1 MRPTWKCCSPLSSP
15 VSKIIKI
22 DSVLQKQ
29 VDDQLLEQ
37 GAFTVLEL
45 LLATGR
51 LAYADY
57 ESWRRQE
64 IEFLDGVLMGS
75 PEKIR
80 AQIEQS
86 VGYARSIGLVEQPQE
101 FTAWHSDGHG
111 SGGKPLRI
119 STQPDLH
126 RLIAGRFIPAQKAP
140 QMDLFFDNPVAALTN
155 GIARALASAN
165 AADAQRQ
172 LDRLYEVAPTHSDLA
187 GYDRLVAALTRLGQ
201 PIDDVRQEHAFL
213 LETAPIAKRLL
224 GSQWRELLTPLW
236 RQFADAVD
244 GQPFSADEPQLHRS
258 FALSQAQDWAGVSA
272 CVLKESD
279 WCRQPA
285 LCLQLAQSSAFQHRR
300 VESLTAWFAL
310 CWHAPAVASDA
321 LSKPQQPDAG
331 VGKSWQEFLAAED
344 GLADDDAGD
353 AALSP
358 SDFPAWMLLREPGLA
373 RQMSVELAQ
382 TQTAGEEHYRCVH
395 RWLEARRSQKKDDE
409 LAQRK
414 ALQAGHPLLFRYLK
428 SVVG

>member
-1 MRPTWKCCSPLSSP
+1 MAR
-15 VSKIIKI
+15 I
-22 DSVLQKQ
+22 DSALQKQ

-64 IEFLDGVLMGS
+64 IDFLDGVLMGS

-86 VGYARSIGLVEQPQE
+86 VSYARRIGLVEQPQE
-101 FTAWHSDGHG
+101 FTAWHSDAPATN
-111 SGGKPLRI
+111 KPLRI
-119 STQPDLH
+119 SAQIDLH
-126 RLIAGRFIPAQKAP
+126 RLIAGRFIPAQLAP

-172 LDRLYEVAPTHSDLA
+172 LDRLYEIAPNHSDLA
-187 GYDRLVAALTRLGQ
+187 GYDRLVGALSRQGQ
-201 PIDDVRQEHAFL
+201 PIDDAHQELTFL
-213 LETAPIAKRLL
+213 LDIAPTAKRLL
-224 GSQWRELLTPLW
+224 GSQWRELSTPLW
-236 RQFADAVD
+236 RQLAEALND
-244 GQPFSADEPQLHRS
+244 QPFSADEPRLHRT

-272 CVLKESD
+272 AVLGEPE
-279 WCRQPA
+279 WQRQAA
-285 LCLQLAQSSAFQHRR
+285 LCLLLAQSGAFQHRR
-300 VESLTAWFAL
+300 VESLTGWFAL
-310 CWHAPAVASDA
+310 CWHAPAAAADA

-331 VGKSWQEFLAAED
+331 VGKAWQEFLAAED
-344 GLADDDAGD
+344 DFADDDQDD

-358 SDFPAWMLLREPGLA
+358 EDFPAWMLLHEPGLA
-373 RQMSVELAQ
+373 RQMGIELAR

-395 RWLEARRSQKKDDE
+395 RWLEARRAQKKDDE

>member
-1 MRPTWKCCSPLSSP
+1 M
-15 VSKIIKI
+15 IKI
-22 DSVLQKQ
+22 DSALQKQ

-86 VGYARSIGLVEQPQE
+86 VSYARSIGLVEQPQE
-101 FTAWHSDGHG
+101 FTAWHSDAPG
-111 SGGKPLRI
+111 SNKPLRV
-119 STQPDLH
+119 SAQTDLH
-126 RLIAGRFIPAQKAP
+126 RLIAGRFIPAQQAP

-172 LDRLYEVAPTHSDLA
+172 LDRLYEIAPTHSDLA
-187 GYDRLVAALTRLGQ
+187 GYDRLVAALSRLDH
-201 PIDDVRQEHAFL
+201 PIDDARQELDFL
-213 LETAPIAKRLL
+213 LETAPTAKRML

-236 RQFADAVD
+236 RQLADALE
-244 GQPFSADEPQLHRS
+244 GQPFSADDPQLHRS

-272 CVLKESD
+272 SVLKEPD
-279 WCRQPA
+279 WWRQSS
-285 LCLQLAQSSAFQHRR
+285 LCLHLAQSGAFQHRR
-300 VESLTAWFAL
+300 VESLTGWFAL
-310 CWHAPAVASDA
+310 CWHAPAAATEA
-321 LSKPQQPDAG
+321 LKKPQQPDAG
-331 VGKSWQEFLAAED
+331 VGKAWQEFLASED
-344 GLADDDAGD
+344 DLADEDSDDSTLTPG
-353 AALSP
+353 
-358 SDFPAWMLLREPGLA
+358 DFPAWMLLHEPGLA
-373 RQMSVELAQ
+373 RQMSMELAQ

-395 RWLEARRSQKKDDE
+395 RWLEARRAQKKDDE

-414 ALQAGHPLLFRYLK
+414 ALQASHPLLFRYLK